1 MSQPS
6 AQPPGS
12 RGTAVKE
19 LARRHQASHPHRSR
33 RPELATPT
41 GRLLLPPRTRKA
53 AWDAARARRMTASR
67 IAACMGLDNY
77 SSPLTVWH
85 EMRGTRPDTKP
96 ARVHEAARWGQR
108 MEPVIAEA
116 FAEESPHGIRP
127 NPGMLV
133 HEAADWMGA
142 NLDFLVVEACGCG
155 SHQPG
160 MPAEPGEVA
169 PCCDPKTCEACCE
182 HCPTCPSLARGRRRR
197 SKLRRH
203 RAAAPQATAL
213 LECKQRSA
221 YQDHEWGDDEDS
233 IPDSVAIQV
242 HWGLAVSGLNAG
254 YVAVLLGGNQL
265 KWYRIQRDE
274 EFLASLVE
282 WAKGWYDTHIVGG
295 VEPAVD
301 GSRATTELLNHL
313 WRVKPGTVTLLDPE
327 ETGRLKAAKDT
338 IRGRIKAEEEN
349 LREVENQ
356 LRRSMGDHEIG
367 MVDGHKAVSWC
378 QNGTFNKTRFTED
391 HPDLAAEYVTT
402 AEVFDLDR
410 LKAEQP
416 DLYGRYRARVLR
428 THNPPKTKTRPK
440 AAKANAGASE

>member
-1 MSQPS
+1 
-6 AQPPGS
+6 
-12 RGTAVKE
+12 
-19 LARRHQASHPHRSR
+19 
-33 RPELATPT
+33 T

-265 KWYRIQRDE
+265 KWYRIQ
-274 EFLASLVE
+274 
-282 WAKGWYDTHIVGG
+282 
-295 VEPAVD
+295 
-301 GSRATTELLNHL
+301 
-313 WRVKPGTVTLLDPE
+313 
-327 ETGRLKAAKDT
+327 
-338 IRGRIKAEEEN
+338 
-349 LREVENQ
+349 
-356 LRRSMGDHEIG
+356 
-367 MVDGHKAVSWC
+367 
-378 QNGTFNKTRFTED
+378 
-391 HPDLAAEYVTT
+391 
-402 AEVFDLDR
+402 
-410 LKAEQP
+410 
-416 DLYGRYRARVLR
+416 
-428 THNPPKTKTRPK
+428 
-440 AAKANAGASE
+440 